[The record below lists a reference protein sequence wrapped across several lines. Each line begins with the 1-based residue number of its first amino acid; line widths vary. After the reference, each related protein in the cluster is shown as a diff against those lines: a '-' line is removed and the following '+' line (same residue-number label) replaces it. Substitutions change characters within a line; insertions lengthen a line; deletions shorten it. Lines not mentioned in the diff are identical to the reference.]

1 MSKKVSF
8 LKKIK
13 IFREYKK
20 IIKSLTVDLE
30 QRFGAR
36 VDKAWRI
43 YSVINMPI
51 EEVGEPYNLRK
62 TDIDKI
68 SEASIKDF
76 SIVLSEFLDSNGLKE
91 LYKFYEVKK
100 VDKYSY
106 LLVFGFS
113 LFMSNEYYD
122 RIRFRVIPIA
132 TIVSIL
138 LGLILFLL

>member
-1 MSKKVSF
+1 MNKKVSL

-13 IFREYKK
+13 IFRQYKK
-20 IIKSLTVDLE
+20 TIKSLKVELE

-43 YSVINMPI
+43 YSVINIPI

-68 SEASIKDF
+68 SEASIKEF
-76 SIVLSEFLDSNGLKE
+76 SIALSEFLDSNGMNE

-138 LGLILFLL
+138 LGLFLFLL

>member
-1 MSKKVSF
+1 MNKKVSL

-13 IFREYKK
+13 IFRQYKK
-20 IIKSLTVDLE
+20 TIKSLKVELE

-43 YSVINMPI
+43 YSVINIPI

-68 SEASIKDF
+68 SEASIKEF
-76 SIVLSEFLDSNGLKE
+76 SIALSEFLDSNGMNE

>member
-1 MSKKVSF
+1 MNKKVSL

-13 IFREYKK
+13 IFRQYKK
-20 IIKSLTVDLE
+20 TIKSLKVELE

-43 YSVINMPI
+43 YSVINIPI

-68 SEASIKDF
+68 SEASIKEF
-76 SIVLSEFLDSNGLKE
+76 SIALSEFLDSNGMNE

-122 RIRFRVIPIA
+122 RIIFRVIPIA

>member
-1 MSKKVSF
+1 MNKKVSL

-13 IFREYKK
+13 IFRQYKK
-20 IIKSLTVDLE
+20 TIKSLKVELE

-43 YSVINMPI
+43 YSVINIPI

-68 SEASIKDF
+68 SEASIKEF
-76 SIVLSEFLDSNGLKE
+76 SIALSIFLDSKGLKE
-91 LYKFYEVKK
+91 LYDFYEVQK

-113 LFMSNEYYD
+113 LFKSNEYYD
-122 RIRFRVIPIA
+122 KIRFRVIPAALLVSI
-132 TIVSIL
+132 IVSVILIL
-138 LGLILFLL
+138 L